1 MGAPQFFTEPA
12 DLVSDEAVLRGDE
25 ARHAAHVL
33 RLRVGERLLVADGAG
48 RAAEATAAEA
58 DRRPS
63 PERPT
68 PFVSD
73 NRVG

>member
-25 ARHAAHVL
+25 ARHAA
-33 RLRVGERLLVADGAG
+33 
-48 RAAEATAAEA
+48 
-58 DRRPS
+58 S
-63 PERPT
+63 PEQPT